1 MLIGGI
7 GIMNVMLVTVSERTS
22 EIGLRKA
29 IGARSHSILLQF
41 LIESAMLSAAG
52 GMFGLALGIGI
63 VLIVVIVSPLPFVL
77 PLWSMVTSLV
87 LSSSVGVIFGVSPA
101 MKAAKL
107 DPIVA
112 LRSA

>member
-52 GMFGLALGIGI
+52 GLCGLVLGVGI
-63 VLIVVIVSPLPFVL
+63 VVVVVLLSPLPFVV
-77 PLWSMVTSLV
+77 PLWSVVTSLL
-87 LSSSVGVIFGVSPA
+87 LSSSVGVVFGVSPA
-101 MKAAKL
+101 LRAAKL

-112 LRSA
+112 LRTG